1 MEVVTSADPPKIRTD
16 HDAGPAVGDRRW
28 LYLFVGLAATLV
40 ACSYQYGLGYLLP
53 AFRAE
58 GLTLPQAGLLVSAP
72 VLGTT
77 IGLVL
82 AGSAADRRGERVVLG
97 VGLGA
102 AGAIVLAAAAV
113 DGYAARLALL
123 VAAGVFAASAQATSG
138 RLVLRFPYRRRGLAM
153 GIRQTAQPLGV
164 VAAALVL
171 PALTHGDGRPADPR
185 PAFVALG
192 LGCLGAAVLA
202 LAVLRDDP
210 GMQAAG
216 GARSPWPRALYTVPY
231 LWRVHAA
238 SAMLIVPQFAV
249 AAFSFDY
256 LVSVRGWPGGA
267 AGVVLGGA
275 QLFGAAARLGAGAW
289 SDRLGLRLRPMRI
302 LAATVAVALAGLG
315 LSAALGAPVV
325 VALLVLA
332 SVVSVSTNGLSNT
345 AVTERAGAA
354 AAGRVMGAQNSAQ
367 NLVGAATPPVLGALI
382 AAGGAGPGGYALA
395 FAVSAAAAALAV
407 PSIPVSGERTR
418 AATH

>member
-1 MEVVTSADPPKIRTD
+1 MA
-16 HDAGPAVGDRRW
+16 GDRRW

-40 ACSYQYGLGYLLP
+40 ACSYQYGLGFLLP
-53 AFRAE
+53 AFRDE

-77 IGLVL
+77 IGLVF
-82 AGSAADRRGERVVLG
+82 AGAAADRRGERLVLG
-97 VGLGA
+97 VGLGV
-102 AGAIVLAAAAV
+102 AGAIVLAASVV
-113 DGYAARLALL
+113 DGYLPRLGLL
-123 VAAGVFAASAQATSG
+123 VAAGVFAATAQATSG
-138 RLVLRFPYRRRGLAM
+138 RLVLRFPHRQRGLAM

-171 PALTHGDGRPADPR
+171 PALAHSGGGAGDPQ

-192 LGCLGAAVLA
+192 LGCLGAAVVA
-202 LAVLRDDP
+202 LAVLRDEP

-216 GARSPWPRALYTVPY
+216 GRRSAWPRPLYTVAY
-231 LWRVHAA
+231 LWRVHVA
-238 SAMLIVPQFAV
+238 SALLIVPQFAV

-256 LVSVRGWPGGA
+256 LVSVRGWPGGS
-267 AGVVLGGA
+267 AGVLLGGA
-275 QLFGAAARLGAGAW
+275 QLLGAAARLAAGVW

-302 LAATVAVALAGLG
+302 LAAGVAATLAVLG
-315 LSAALGAPVV
+315 LCAAVGAPVV

-345 AVTERAGAA
+345 AVTEHAGAA

-382 AAGGAGPGGYALA
+382 AAGGAGAGGYALA
-395 FAVSAAAAALAV
+395 FAVSAAAAAVAV
-407 PSIPVSGERTR
+407 PSIPVGSERSARRRIDPGLTVR
-418 AATH
+418 GAET